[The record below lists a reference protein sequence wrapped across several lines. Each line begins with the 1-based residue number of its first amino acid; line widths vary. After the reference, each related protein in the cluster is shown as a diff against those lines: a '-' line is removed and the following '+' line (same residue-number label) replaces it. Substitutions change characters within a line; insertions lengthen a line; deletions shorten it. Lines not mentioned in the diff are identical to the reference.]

1 MRLTPMLTDEP
12 NRPNA
17 SRVQTTQVLVRCPNT
32 LYDLQT
38 TNLADIYPPTDPV
51 NINIPKEEPECDLP
65 SADHY
70 THPIMEAMD
79 YPPTL
84 NCYDGHHAT
93 NKKTTKNKFKVSLL
107 AAPSQMNES
116 LNQVSCLTLHASIGI
131 N

>member
-1 MRLTPMLTDEP
+1 
-12 NRPNA
+12 
-17 SRVQTTQVLVRCPNT
+17 
-32 LYDLQT
+32 
-38 TNLADIYPPTDPV
+38 
-51 NINIPKEEPECDLP
+51 
-65 SADHY
+65 
-70 THPIMEAMD
+70 MEAMD

-131 N
+131 LTEVEQDKLDIGNTSVPLSAGNDVVRNETVPADAQIVHKRKRSCRVS